1 MSHSSKIFN
10 SLPVDIPNRSGYDM
24 SYENL
29 LTMLTGKLVPVFCE
43 EVIPN
48 ETYNVGH
55 LTQVTLPP
63 MATNFY
69 GRVDFRLEA
78 FFVPMR
84 LLWQGWQN
92 FFTMPVNNPF
102 SSPVIRPL
110 TVPSVTTGDC
120 SSALFKRGSL
130 SDYLG
135 MKVSM
140 TACPRGGLYIPN
152 ILPFVAYHKIWDD
165 WYRNKQIQQRLF
177 VNVTTR
183 AVTVPPTFPN
193 ISELPWY
200 PGQVDYNVEASGDSQ
215 LASVAEFPQ
224 FLFKDGVNLFELR
237 SRNWA
242 KDYFT
247 TAALYPQASGDIV
260 GSSVEFDVAGNKG
273 EISIPALRN
282 ANVLQRWLD
291 RNNIAGEEYA
301 DQIKAHFGV
310 LPSDAIMNR
319 ALFLGSDIFGVYN
332 RSVYQQG
339 GDVQQDNTRN
349 PFIGNVG
356 SSGASAQGFKDG
368 NLISNFCTTE
378 HGYIM
383 ILASIVPHAYYGTG
397 TRRYLSHSQR
407 GDFAV
412 PLLQGLGEQPIYDW
426 ELTGLLGSRA
436 EWNIFGYQQQYSE
449 YKYHDDEIHGLLAD
463 GENLSAFALQRGF
476 VVPPDLG
483 SEFLQIPSDYM
494 DQVQAVDTSTSGF
507 NAWVDMYFNF
517 RKVSPLSEY
526 VIPTLGDLRNTHKE
540 SIPYRGRML

>member
-1 MSHSSKIFN
+1 MAHLSKIF
-10 SLPVDIPNRSGYDM
+10 SSIPVDIPNRSGYDM

-29 LTMLTGKLVPVFCE
+29 FTMLTGKLVPVFCE

-63 MATNFY
+63 MATNFF

-78 FFVPMR
+78 FFVPNR
-84 LLWQGWQN
+84 IIWNGWQN

-102 SSPVIRPL
+102 STPVIRP
-110 TVPSVTTGDC
+110 THTPQVVITSDC
-120 SSALFKRGSL
+120 VSDLLKRGSL
-130 SDYLG
+130 ADYLG
-135 MKVSM
+135 QKSSI
-140 TACPRGGLYIPN
+140 TACPIGGVNIPN
-152 ILPFVAYHKIWDD
+152 ILPFLAYHKIYDD
-165 WYRNKQIQQRLF
+165 WYRNKQIQQRCF
-177 VNVTTR
+177 VNNPATIQNGNVF
-183 AVTVPPTFPN
+183 A
-193 ISELPWY
+193 LPWISSDWKCTVSGT
-200 PGQVDYNVEASGDSQ
+200 PPSPSASIATHPQ
-215 LASVAEFPQ
+215 LLFPD
-224 FLFKDGVNLFELR
+224 KVNLFELR
-237 SRNWA
+237 SRNWS

-247 TAALYPQASGDIV
+247 TAGLYPQASGDVV
-260 GSSVEFDVAGNKG
+260 GSTVEFDTTADTG

-319 ALFLGSDIFGVYN
+319 PIFLGSDVFGIYN

-339 GDVQQDNTRN
+339 GDVQSDNVRN
-349 PFIGNVG
+349 PFIGSVG
-356 SSGASAQGFKDG
+356 SSGASSQGFKDG
-368 NLISNFCTTE
+368 NLISDFRSTE
-378 HGYIM
+378 HGYLM

-412 PLLQGLGEQPIYDW
+412 PLLQGLGEQPIYNW
-426 ELTGLLGSRA
+426 ELDGLLGSR
-436 EWNIFGYQQQYSE
+436 ENWKIFGYQQQYSE

-463 GENLSAFALQRGF
+463 GQNLESFALQRGF
-476 VVPPDLG
+476 VTAPELG
-483 SEFLQIPSDYM
+483 TEFLQIPENYM
-494 DQVQAVDTSTSGF
+494 DQVQAVDTSVSGY

-517 RKVSPLSEY
+517 KKVSPLSEY
-526 VIPTLGDLRNTHKE
+526 VIPTLGDLKNTHKE
-540 SIPYRGRML
+540 EIPYRGRML